1 MLTKTI
7 EYMTVL
13 YINLI
18 KKATKHVKRYS
29 QMFLQWKFDIPGAFE
44 DFEIFLTI
52 RDAYINFIVLPV

>member
-7 EYMTVL
+7 EYMTAL

-44 DFEIFLTI
+44 DLETFF
-52 RDAYINFIVLPV
+52 